1 MDEFKWSKKEK
12 KIARE
17 AFDKAYERE
26 CSDLAEKIRS
36 EANNLN
42 KPEDIWRLHDFMSK
56 KLKDIGKTYDYR
68 YSVLILVFARL
79 INDGWLD
86 YDDLKGLTEDKVARI
101 ESVINFWNE

>member
-36 EANNLN
+36 EANNLS

-68 YSVLILVFARL
+68 YSVLTLVFARL